1 MILPHGVGSSVRA
14 NLLAYW
20 GNSLLHCTEIGLTR
34 EKSEGT
40 PNCLAYIFLSKV
52 FIYLLGQ
59 EKQVN
64 RHLIVRTAYG
74 NAFAV

>member
-1 MILPHGVGSSVRA
+1 MRA

-40 PNCLAYIFLSKV
+40 PNCLAYILLFKV
-52 FIYLLGQ
+52 LIYPSVQ
-59 EKQVN
+59 AKQVN
-64 RHLIVRTAYG
+64 RHLIVQTTYG